1 MLVCV
6 KKWQAVISCQHSWL
20 SCCVW
25 CDLICVWSELL
36 VLQVYIVIGVRRKIS
51 YLNAGVKSSSSS
63 CLEPWLEPSKSGF
76 SETYH
81 TCLLTLLRFVRSLG
95 APVRKDSFDRNTL
108 FSPPPALH
116 PPPPTP
122 PCCENRF
129 CFSADP
135 CNWIWKEY
143 TFSRNH
149 VLCSADQNF
158 PLSYQIF
165 WGNLPKL
172 HLDST
177 LWYFA
182 VVSCIWSSH
191 NDVAW
196 WV

>member
-108 FSPPPALH
+108 FSPPPPSTPH
-116 PPPPTP
+116 PLPHHVVKIGFVFLQILVTEFEKSIHFPETM
-122 PCCENRF
+122 F
-129 CFSADP
+129 CAQQ
-135 CNWIWKEY
+135 IKI
-143 TFSRNH
+143 
-149 VLCSADQNF
+149 F
-158 PLSYQIF
+158 PWVTKYSEAICQ
-165 WGNLPKL
+165 
-172 HLDST
+172 
-177 LWYFA
+177 
-182 VVSCIWSSH
+182 SCIWTQPC
-191 NDVAW
+191 DILQWLAAYGLLIMM
-196 WV
+196 